1 VFAES
6 TSLAHHPQAHVA
18 QCSHAESDARSV
30 LARPPEL
37 PRCVVTGERLFAILL
52 GLMRRQDITTTRDI
66 GMVPLGYG
74 KFARAQDIV
83 ALIPIEDDER
93 GDGRRTYVY
102 VSGLPG
108 PIVASRSER
117 AILADM
123 ERAQTV
129 APLARTHPLEE
140 SGEAAPARPIGG
152 RRWRRRTRPASGAG
166 SPS

>member
-1 VFAES
+1 
-6 TSLAHHPQAHVA
+6 
-18 QCSHAESDARSV
+18 
-30 LARPPEL
+30 
-37 PRCVVTGERLFAILL
+37 
-52 GLMRRQDITTTRDI
+52 MRRHDITTTRDI

-102 VSGLPG
+102 VAGLPG

-129 APLARTHPLEE
+129 APLARTHPADEPRE
-140 SGEAAPARPIGG
+140 PAPSPLTGG
-152 RRWRRRTRPASGAG
+152 SRWRRRRSRPGSGAG
-166 SPS
+166 SLSRS

>member
-1 VFAES
+1 
-6 TSLAHHPQAHVA
+6 
-18 QCSHAESDARSV
+18 
-30 LARPPEL
+30 
-37 PRCVVTGERLFAILL
+37 
-52 GLMRRQDITTTRDI
+52 MRRHDIATTRDI

-102 VSGLPG
+102 VAGLPG

-129 APLARTHPLEE
+129 APLSRTQPVDE
-140 SGEAAPARPIGG
+140 SPATAPAPPIGG
-152 RRWRRRTRPASGAG
+152 RRWRRRRTRGG